1 MKGTEYVPFFFQG
14 MENGEQL
21 SQVRQFTEQLL
32 EGSPELFL
40 VEIRIR
46 PTANI
51 KVFIDGDRGVTID
64 QLAGINRSLYRI
76 ILASGIFPGDD
87 FSLEVSSPGLDE
99 PLKLIRQYRRNLGR
113 RIEVMLRDGSRK
125 EGTLVGVDEPG
136 ILIETKETKSPVA
149 GKMEI
154 PFDLIGQT
162 KVIVEFKNQTNGK
175 H

>member
-14 MENGEQL
+14 MENEEQL

-32 EGSPELFL
+32 TGSPELFL

-51 KVFIDGDRGVTID
+51 KVFIDGDQGVTID
-64 QLAGINRSLYRI
+64 QLAGINRSLNRL
-76 ILASGIFPGDD
+76 ILGSGIFPGND
-87 FSLEVSSPGLDE
+87 FSLEISSPGLDE
-99 PLKLIRQYRRNLGR
+99 PLKLLRQYRRNLGR
-113 RIEVMLRDGSRK
+113 RIEVVLRDGSRE
-125 EGTLVGVDEPG
+125 EGTLIGVEEPG
-136 ILIETKETKSPVA
+136 ILIESKKFKSPA
-149 GKMEI
+149 PERMEI
-154 PFDLIGQT
+154 PFSRIGQT